1 MCQNREVFFVVVAK
15 PETRP
20 EHVNILADCLRRSY
34 KGKYKLICMT
44 DNPEGLGD
52 DITAISLRNSPD
64 NAVDYL
70 KQLHST
76 VNHITLILEPETV
89 FLGDVTNE
97 VNKVINSGHISS
109 VEGAYSFG
117 DYQYEWGNSPPT
129 PAKIIIFDSATKPWM
144 PEYRTAEW
152 DWIKKNYRHTK
163 RAIVLGSA
171 DTLQSDLDSL
181 GNMREGAAIFV
192 INHTG
197 FEYPIRAD
205 YWVTLHPEC
214 WHEWLPKRQAAGL
227 NMDFKSIGYNDR
239 NKTPKGMDRGSSD
252 WGGMSGLFAV
262 KCAFEEGFEE
272 VILCGVPM
280 TDTPYFWGDNL
291 NYNII
296 GYRKGWEK
304 HLDKLKGRVYSQSGW
319 TAELLGKFM

>member
-15 PETRP
+15 PETKP

-44 DNPEGLGD
+44 DNREGLGD
-52 DITAISLRNSPD
+52 DIYAVSLHDSNG
-64 NAVDYL
+64 NALDYIR
-70 KQLHST
+70 QFHAT

-89 FLGDVTNE
+89 FLGDITDAVSKVT
-97 VNKVINSGHISS
+97 NSGHISS
-109 VEGAYSFG
+109 VEGAYSFI
-117 DYQYEWGNSPPT
+117 DSLDKPD
-129 PAKIIIFDSATKPWM
+129 AKIIFFDEDFKPW
-144 PEYRTAEW
+144 ESESRQITW
-152 DWIKKNYRHTK
+152 VKNNYRHTK

-171 DTLQSDLDSL
+171 KTLQSDLDSI

-192 INHTG
+192 VNYTG
-197 FEYPIRAD
+197 FKYPIRAD

-214 WHEWLPKRQAAGL
+214 WHEWVPLREKAGY
-227 NMDFKSIGYNDR
+227 NMDFKSIGYNSQ
-239 NKTPKGMDRGSSD
+239 NKTPEGMDRGSSD

-280 TDTPYFWGDNL
+280 TDSPYFWGNEL
-291 NYNII
+291 HYKILP
-296 GYRKGWEK
+296 YRAGWEK
-304 HLDKLKGRVYSQSGW
+304 HIYKLKGRVYSQSGW
-319 TAELLGKFM
+319 TKELLGSFM

>member
-1 MCQNREVFFVVVAK
+1 MNREVFFVVVAK
-15 PETRP
+15 PETKP

-34 KGKYKLICMT
+34 KGQYKLICMT
-44 DNPEGLGD
+44 DNSEGLGD

-70 KQLHST
+70 RQLHSA

-89 FLGDVTNE
+89 FLGDITSAVD
-97 VNKVINSGHISS
+97 KVSQSGHISS
-109 VEGAYSFG
+109 VDGAYSF
-117 DYQYEWGNSPPT
+117 DEYQYDWLNQKPPD
-129 PAKIIIFDSATKPWM
+129 AKIVYCDGGEKPWQQSNRIL
-144 PEYRTAEW
+144 PWVKKHYRP
-152 DWIKKNYRHTK
+152 TK

-181 GNMREGAAIFV
+181 GNMREGATIFCV
-192 INHTG
+192 NTTG
-197 FEYPIRAD
+197 FRFKTHID

-214 WHEWLPKRQAAGL
+214 WYKWVSEREKIGG
-227 NMDFKSIGYNDR
+227 NMNFKSIGYNAQ
-239 NKTPKGMDRGSSD
+239 NKTPEGMDRGSSD

-280 TDTPYFWGDNL
+280 TDTPYFWGKDL
-291 NYNII
+291 HYNILA
-296 GYRKGWEK
+296 YRKGWEK

-319 TAELLGKFM
+319 TKELLGAFI

>member
-15 PETRP
+15 PETKP

-70 KQLHST
+70 KQLHSA

-89 FLGDVTNE
+89 FLGDITNA
-97 VNKVINSGHISS
+97 VSKVINSGHISS
-109 VEGAYSFG
+109 VEGAYLFW
-117 DYQYEWGNSPPT
+117 DANHDGNYKR
-129 PAKIIIFDSATKPWM
+129 AKILYFDNNRCTIKPWERDAQAIPM
-144 PEYRTAEW
+144 
-152 DWIKKNYRHTK
+152 IKANYRHTK

-214 WHEWLPKRQAAGL
+214 WHEWPQKRKAMGG
-227 NMDFKSIGYNDR
+227 NMDFISIGYNDR
-239 NKTPKGMDRGSSD
+239 NQTPKGMDRGSSD

-304 HLDKLKGRVYSQSGW
+304 HIDKLKGRVFSQSGW
-319 TAELLGKFM
+319 TAGLLGKFM

>member
-15 PETRP
+15 PETKP

-34 KGKYKLICMT
+34 KCKYKLICMT
-44 DNPEGLGD
+44 DNREGLGD
-52 DITAISLRNSPD
+52 DIHAVSLRNNPD

-76 VNHITLILEPETV
+76 VNHITLIVEPETV
-89 FLGDVTNE
+89 FLGDITNA

-109 VEGAYSFG
+109 LEGTYSYYDSCCDG
-117 DYQYEWGNSPPT
+117 R
-129 PAKIIIFDSATKPWM
+129 AKVAIFDGKDKPWH
-144 PEYRTAEW
+144 ENIRKCS
-152 DWIKKNYRHTK
+152 WIQSNYRHTK

-197 FEYPIRAD
+197 FEFPIRAD

-214 WHEWLPKRQAAGL
+214 WHEWLPKRQAAGF

-272 VILCGVPM
+272 VVLCGVPM

-304 HLDKLKGRVYSQSGW
+304 HIDKLNGRVFSQSGW

>member
-1 MCQNREVFFVVVAK
+1 MNREVFFVVVAK

-52 DITAISLRNSPD
+52 DITAISLRSGGD
-64 NAVDYL
+64 DVLAYL
-70 KQLHST
+70 KQLHSA

-89 FLGDVTNE
+89 FLGDVTDA
-97 VNKVINSGHISS
+97 VSKVINSGHISS
-109 VEGAYSFG
+109 VEGAYSYYDSCG
-117 DYQYEWGNSPPT
+117 DDR
-129 PAKIIIFDSATKPWM
+129 AKVVIFDGKDKPWH
-144 PEYRTAEW
+144 ENIRKCSW
-152 DWIKKNYRHTK
+152 LKNNYRPTK

-181 GNMREGAAIFV
+181 GNMREGATIFAV
-192 INHTG
+192 NHTG
-197 FEYPIRAD
+197 FRYKTHID

-214 WHEWLPKRQAAGL
+214 WKDWPQKRTAMGG
-227 NMDFKSIGYNDR
+227 NMDFISIGYNPA
-239 NKTPKGMDRGSSD
+239 NQTPKGMDKGSSD

-280 TDTPYFWGDNL
+280 TDTPYFWGKDL
-291 NYNII
+291 HYNILA
-296 GYRKGWEK
+296 YRKGWEK

>member
-20 EHVNILADCLRRSY
+20 EHVNILADCLRRNY
-34 KGKYKLICMT
+34 KGKYKLICVT

-70 KQLHST
+70 KQLHSN

-89 FLGDVTNE
+89 FLGDITDA

-109 VEGAYSFG
+109 VEGAYSFYC
-117 DYQYEWGNSPPT
+117 DNLDLSSGN
-129 PAKIIIFDSATKPWM
+129 IVFFDGEYKPWEEHM
-144 PEYRTAEW
+144 RFGYIKEY
-152 DWIKKNYRHTK
+152 YRHTK

-181 GNMREGAAIFV
+181 GNMREGATIFAV
-192 INHTG
+192 NHTG
-197 FEYPIRAD
+197 FKFKTHID
-205 YWVTLHPEC
+205 YWITLHPEC
-214 WHEWLPKRQAAGL
+214 WHEWPQKRAAIGG
-227 NMDFKSIGYNDR
+227 NMDFISIGYNAQ
-239 NKTPKGMDRGSSD
+239 NKTPAGMNKGSSD
-252 WGGMSGLFAV
+252 WGGTSGLFAV

-280 TDTPYFWGDNL
+280 TDTPYFWGKDL
-291 NYNII
+291 HYNIVA
-296 GYRKGWEK
+296 YRKGWEK
-304 HLDKLKGRVYSQSGW
+304 HIDKLKGRVYSQSGW
-319 TAELLGKFM
+319 TRELLGKFT

>member
-1 MCQNREVFFVVVAK
+1 MCQSREVFFVVVAK
-15 PETRP
+15 PETKP
-20 EHVNILADCLRRSY
+20 EPVNILADCLRRSY

-44 DNPEGLGD
+44 DNSEGLGD
-52 DITAISLRNSPD
+52 DIHAVSLHDSNGD
-64 NAVDYL
+64 DLDYIR
-70 KQLHST
+70 QLHST

-89 FLGDVTNE
+89 FLGDITDAVD
-97 VNKVINSGHISS
+97 KVINSGHISG

-117 DYQYEWGNSPPT
+117 DYKNQPN
-129 PAKIIIFDSATKPWM
+129 AKIICFDDNMKPWDKEM
-144 PEYRTAEW
+144 RVFS
-152 DWIKKNYRHTK
+152 WIKNNYRPTK

-171 DTLQSDLDSL
+171 DTLQSDIDSI

-214 WHEWLPKRQAAGL
+214 WHEWPQKRKAMGG
-227 NMDFKSIGYNDR
+227 NMDFISIGYNAQ
-239 NKTPKGMDRGSSD
+239 NKTPTGMDKGSSD

-280 TDTPYFWGDNL
+280 TESPYFWGECL

-304 HLDKLKGRVYSQSGW
+304 HIDKLKGRVFSQSGW
-319 TAELLGKFM
+319 TAGLLGKFM

>member
-1 MCQNREVFFVVVAK
+1 MNRQVFFVVVAK
-15 PETRP
+15 PETKP
-20 EHVNILADCLRRSY
+20 EYVNILADCLRRSY

-52 DITAISLRNSPD
+52 DMHAVSLHDSNGD
-64 NAVDYL
+64 ALDYIR
-70 KQLHST
+70 QLHST
-76 VNHITLILEPETV
+76 VNHITLIVEPETV
-89 FLGDVTNE
+89 FLGDITDAVS
-97 VNKVINSGHISS
+97 KVINSGHISS
-109 VEGAYSFG
+109 VEGAYSF
-117 DYQYEWGNSPPT
+117 DEYQYNWLNQKPPD
-129 PAKIIIFDSATKPWM
+129 AKIVYCDGGEKPWQQSN
-144 PEYRTAEW
+144 RNLS
-152 DWIKKNYRHTK
+152 WIKSNYRPTK

-214 WHEWLPKRQAAGL
+214 WHEWPQKRAAMGG
-227 NMDFKSIGYNDR
+227 NMDFISIGYNSLGR
-239 NKTPKGMDRGSSD
+239 QPKGMDKGSSD

-296 GYRKGWEK
+296 GYRQGWEK

-319 TAELLGKFM
+319 TAGLLGKFM

>member
-1 MCQNREVFFVVVAK
+1 MCQSREVFFVVVAK
-15 PETRP
+15 PETKP
-20 EHVNILADCLRRSY
+20 EYVNILADCLRRSY

-52 DITAISLRNSPD
+52 DITAISLRNSHD

-70 KQLHST
+70 RQLHST
-76 VNHITLILEPETV
+76 VNHTTLIVEPETV
-89 FLGDVTNE
+89 FLGDITSV
-97 VNKVINSGHISS
+97 VDKVVESGHISS
-109 VEGAYSFG
+109 VEGAYSF
-117 DYQYEWGNSPPT
+117 YEYAYNSAKCPN
-129 PAKIIIFDSATKPWM
+129 AKIICFDGHEKPWQS
-144 PEYRTAEW
+144 EYRCI
-152 DWIKKNYRHTK
+152 DWVKNNYRPTK

-181 GNMREGAAIFV
+181 GNMREGAVIFCV
-192 INHTG
+192 NTTG
-197 FEYPIRAD
+197 FRFKTHID

-252 WGGMSGLFAV
+252 WGGMSGLFAI

-272 VILCGVPM
+272 VVLCGVPM
-280 TDTPYFWGDNL
+280 TDTPYFGGKDL
-291 NYNII
+291 HYKILP
-296 GYRKGWEK
+296 YRKGWEK
-304 HLDKLKGRVYSQSGW
+304 HIDKLKGRVFSQSGW
-319 TAELLGKFM
+319 TKELLGGFM

>member
-15 PETRP
+15 PETKP

-44 DNPEGLGD
+44 DKSEGLGD
-52 DITAISLRNSPD
+52 DIHAVSLHDSNG
-64 NAVDYL
+64 NALDYIR
-70 KQLHST
+70 QLHAT

-89 FLGDVTNE
+89 FLGDITDAVS
-97 VNKVINSGHISS
+97 KVINSGHISS
-109 VEGAYSFG
+109 VEGAYSFIDSLDKPDG
-117 DYQYEWGNSPPT
+117 
-129 PAKIIIFDSATKPWM
+129 KIIFFDEDFKPW
-144 PEYRTAEW
+144 EAESRQITW
-152 DWIKKNYRHTK
+152 VKTNYRHTK

-171 DTLQSDLDSL
+171 KTLQSDLDSI

-192 INHTG
+192 VNYTG
-197 FEYPIRAD
+197 FKYPIRAD

-214 WHEWLPKRQAAGL
+214 WHEWVPLREKAGY
-227 NMDFKSIGYNDR
+227 NMDFKSIGYNSQ
-239 NKTPKGMDRGSSD
+239 NKTPEGMDRGSSD

-280 TDTPYFWGDNL
+280 TETPYFWGNEL
-291 NYNII
+291 HYKILP
-296 GYRKGWEK
+296 YRAGWEK

-319 TAELLGKFM
+319 TKELLGSFM

>member
-1 MCQNREVFFVVVAK
+1 MCLNREVFFVVVAK
-15 PETRP
+15 PETKP

-34 KGKYKLICMT
+34 KGKYELICMT

-52 DITAISLRNSPD
+52 DITAISLRSGGD
-64 NAVDYL
+64 DVLAYL
-70 KQLHST
+70 KQLHSA

-89 FLGDVTNE
+89 FLGDITDAVG
-97 VNKVINSGHISS
+97 KVIKSGHISS
-109 VEGAYSFG
+109 VEGAYCDFG
-117 DYQYEWGNSPPT
+117 FEFCKTEN
-129 PAKIIIFDSATKPWM
+129 AKIIIFDGALKPWHK
-144 PEYRTAEW
+144 YSRTE
-152 DWIKKNYRHTK
+152 DYVKSNYRHTK

-239 NKTPKGMDRGSSD
+239 NKTPKGMDVTVD
-252 WGGMSGLFAV
+252 MS
-262 KCAFEEGFEE
+262 
-272 VILCGVPM
+272 
-280 TDTPYFWGDNL
+280 
-291 NYNII
+291 
-296 GYRKGWEK
+296 
-304 HLDKLKGRVYSQSGW
+304 
-319 TAELLGKFM
+319 

>member
-1 MCQNREVFFVVVAK
+1 MNREIFFVVVAR

-34 KGKYKLICMT
+34 KGKYKLICVT
-44 DNPEGLGD
+44 DNPEGLGY

-70 KQLHST
+70 KQLHSN

-89 FLGDVTNE
+89 FLGDITDAVS
-97 VNKVINSGHISS
+97 KVINSGHISS
-109 VEGAYSFG
+109 VEGAYSFYSR
-117 DYQYEWGNSPPT
+117 DLNLSSGN
-129 PAKIIIFDSATKPWM
+129 IVFFDDGEHKPWEEHM
-144 PEYRTAEW
+144 RFGYIKEHYRP
-152 DWIKKNYRHTK
+152 TK

-171 DTLQSDLDSL
+171 DTLQSDLDSI

-192 INHTG
+192 VNHTG
-197 FEYPIRAD
+197 FKFPIRAD

-214 WHEWLPKRQAAGL
+214 WHEWPPKRQTMGG
-227 NMDFKSIGYNDR
+227 NMDFISIGYNSLGQQ
-239 NKTPKGMDRGSSD
+239 PKGMNKGSSD
-252 WGGMSGLFAV
+252 WGGSSGLFAV

-272 VILCGVPM
+272 VVLCGVPM
-280 TDTPYFWGDNL
+280 TDTPYFWGKDL
-291 NYNII
+291 HYNILA
-296 GYRKGWEK
+296 YRHGWEK

-319 TAELLGKFM
+319 TRELLGQFM

>member
-15 PETRP
+15 PETKP
-20 EHVNILADCLRRSY
+20 EHVNVLADCLRRSY

-44 DNPEGLGD
+44 DNTEGLGD
-52 DITAISLRNSPD
+52 DVAAISLRNSPD

-70 KQLHST
+70 RQLHST
-76 VNHITLILEPETV
+76 VNHTTLILEPETV
-89 FLGDVTNE
+89 FLGDITDAVG
-97 VNKVINSGHISS
+97 KVIKSGPISS
-109 VEGAYSFG
+109 VEGAYSFC
-117 DYQYEWGNSPPT
+117 DYQYEWGERPPVD
-129 PAKIIIFDSATKPWM
+129 AKIIYFDSATKPYM
-144 PEYRTAEW
+144 TEYRQL
-152 DWIKKNYRHTK
+152 DWIKSNYRHTK

-171 DTLQSDLDSL
+171 DTLQSDLDSI
-181 GNMREGAAIFV
+181 GNMRDGAAIFV

-197 FEYPIRAD
+197 FEFPIRAD

-214 WHEWLPKRQAAGL
+214 WHEWLPKRQSAGL

-239 NKTPKGMDRGSSD
+239 NKAPKGMDRGSSD

-272 VILCGVPM
+272 VVLCGVPM

-304 HLDKLKGRVYSQSGW
+304 HIDKLKGRVFSQSGW
-319 TAELLGKFM
+319 TAGLLGKFM

>member
-1 MCQNREVFFVVVAK
+1 MNRQVFFVVVAK

-20 EHVNILADCLRRSY
+20 EHVNVLADCLRRSY

-44 DNPEGLGD
+44 DNREGLGD
-52 DITAISLRNSPD
+52 DIHAVSLHDSNGD
-64 NAVDYL
+64 DLDYIR
-70 KQLHST
+70 QLHSA

-89 FLGDVTNE
+89 FLGDITNA
-97 VNKVINSGHISS
+97 VSKVINSGHISS
-109 VEGAYSFG
+109 VEGAYSF
-117 DYQYEWGNSPPT
+117 DEYQYNWLNKKPHD
-129 PAKIIIFDSATKPWM
+129 AKIVYCDGGEKPWQQSNKSL
-144 PEYRTAEW
+144 PWVKKHYRT
-152 DWIKKNYRHTK
+152 TK

-214 WHEWLPKRQAAGL
+214 WPEWLPKRQAAGL

-239 NKTPKGMDRGSSD
+239 NKAPKGMDRGSSD

-272 VILCGVPM
+272 VVLCGVPM

>member
-1 MCQNREVFFVVVAK
+1 MCQNKQIFFVVVAK

-34 KGKYKLICMT
+34 KGNYNLICMT

-52 DITAISLRNSPD
+52 DITAISLRNSPN

-70 KQLHST
+70 KQLHSN

-89 FLGDVTNE
+89 FLGDITDAVS
-97 VNKVINSGHISS
+97 KVINSGHISS
-109 VEGAYSFG
+109 VEGAHLFSEC
-117 DYQYEWGNSPPT
+117 DDQIPEDS
-129 PAKIIIFDSATKPWM
+129 KIICFDDIKPWQ
-144 PEYRTAEW
+144 PAARQLGFVTR
-152 DWIKKNYRHTK
+152 NYRPTK

-171 DTLQSDLDSL
+171 KTLQSDLDSI
-181 GNMREGAAIFV
+181 GNIREGAAIFAV
-192 INHTG
+192 NHTG
-197 FEYPIRAD
+197 FKFKTHID

-214 WHEWLPKRQAAGL
+214 WHEWPQKRAAMGG
-227 NMDFKSIGYNDR
+227 NMDFISIGYNSLGQQ
-239 NKTPKGMDRGSSD
+239 PKGMDKGSSD
-252 WGGMSGLFAV
+252 WGGSSGLFAV

-280 TDTPYFWGDNL
+280 TDTPYFWGKDL
-291 NYNII
+291 HYNILA
-296 GYRKGWEK
+296 YRQGWEK

-319 TAELLGKFM
+319 TADLLGKFM

>member
-1 MCQNREVFFVVVAK
+1 MNREVFFVVVAK
-15 PETRP
+15 PETQP

-52 DITAISLRNSPD
+52 DITAISLRSGGD
-64 NAVDYL
+64 DVLAYL

-89 FLGDVTNE
+89 FLGDITDAVD
-97 VNKVINSGHISS
+97 KVINSGHISS
-109 VEGAYSFG
+109 VEGAYSF
-117 DYQYEWGNSPPT
+117 YEYEFNKEKCAS
-129 PAKIIIFDSATKPWM
+129 AKIICFDGREKPWQS
-144 PEYRTAEW
+144 EFRCA
-152 DWIKKNYRHTK
+152 DWIKSNYRHTK

-171 DTLQSDLDSL
+171 DTLLSDLDSI
-181 GNMREGAAIFV
+181 GNIRDGAAIFA
-192 INHTG
+192 INYTG
-197 FEYPIRAD
+197 FNFKTHID
-205 YWVTLHPEC
+205 YWITLHPEC
-214 WHEWLPKRQAAGL
+214 WHEWPQKRAAMGG
-227 NMDFKSIGYNDR
+227 NMDYKSIGYNDR

-280 TDTPYFWGDNL
+280 VPMPYFWGDQL
-291 NYNII
+291 NYDLI

-304 HLDKLKGRVYSQSGW
+304 HLDKLKGSVFSQSGW
-319 TAELLGKFM
+319 TAGLLGKFM